1 MTLDLDAVA
10 RSLVTGS
17 SSAEVAAEAVRS
29 CDQLVAHLS
38 RVIGG
43 LGVRTLLTRSFVLV
57 SARSPWLAVG
67 ALGADVTNESWAE
80 LRAAILRQDPETAR
94 AGVADL
100 LTTFVGLLARLIG
113 DGLVA
118 RLLHDVWPAQV
129 SKAAKETT

>member
-1 MTLDLDAVA
+1 MTLDLEAVA
-10 RSLVTGS
+10 RTLVQGS

-29 CDQLVAHLS
+29 CEQLVAHLA

-43 LGVRTLLTRSFVLV
+43 IGVRTLLTRSFVLA
-57 SARSPWLAVG
+57 SARSPWLASE
-67 ALGADVTNESWAE
+67 ALRIDIGNESWAE
-80 LRAAILRQDPETAR
+80 LRATILRQDPVVAR
-94 AGVADL
+94 AGVIDL

-129 SKAAKETT
+129 STAVKETT